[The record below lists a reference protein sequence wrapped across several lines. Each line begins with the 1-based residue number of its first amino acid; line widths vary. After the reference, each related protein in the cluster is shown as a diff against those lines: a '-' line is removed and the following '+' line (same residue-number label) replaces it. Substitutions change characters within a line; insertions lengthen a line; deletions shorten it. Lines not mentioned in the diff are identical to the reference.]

1 MYINNGNVAIV
12 NSYFSNNDAMNG
24 ADIYTLPTIILINT
38 TLNSSPNTISGSPQ
52 KCVQDICRDTIS
64 SYPKYGIDCKN

>member
-12 NSYFSNNDAMNG
+12 NSYFSNNDATKG
-24 ADIYTLPTIILINT
+24 DDIYTIPTIILINT
-38 TLNSSPNTISGSPQ
+38 TFKSTNTISGSPQ